1 MALEE
6 LDELDINILKI
17 LQNDAAISNAD
28 LADKVSLSPSPCARR
43 VRLLEEKGYIR
54 QQVTLLDNKKLGLSV
69 TMFVQITL
77 SRQRKKSLDAFE
89 TEIVHWPEVMECYLM
104 TGDID
109 YLLRVVLPDLE
120 ACQQFLDK
128 LTDVEAIGHV
138 RSSLSLKQV
147 RYKTELPLEHVNDS

>member
-1 MALEE
+1 MEVAE
-6 LDELDINILKI
+6 LDNVDIQILKI
-17 LQNDAAISNAD
+17 LQNDATISNAD

-89 TEIVHWPEVMECYLM
+89 QEIIAWPEVMECYLM

-109 YLLRVVLPDLE
+109 YLVRVVLPDLDG
-120 ACQQFLDK
+120 CQQFLDK
-128 LTDVEAIGHV
+128 LTDVDAIGHV

-147 RYKTELPLEHVNDS
+147 RYKTEIPLEHINQR